1 MGILQYP
8 SIKNLT
14 IMKLTIFTP
23 TYNRA
28 YILPKLY
35 NSLKNQSNLEFE
47 WLIVDDGSS
56 DNTEELVKSFLAEH
70 VLDIRYY
77 KKENGGKHRAIN
89 YAVNLAKGNFFFIVD
104 SDDYLPQDSVSII
117 LNYISQIEYF
127 EDFAGVS
134 GNRCYPDGSVVGGDV
149 SYDVLDTDTVSI
161 REKYH
166 VKGDMAEIWRTSIL
180 RQYPFPEFPGEKFM
194 TEGIVWSEISRKYI
208 LRYFNQNIYIC
219 DYLQDGLTKNIRKHH
234 RKSPLGSMYIYAK
247 YMKDER
253 YSIMN
258 RIKSAINYW
267 RYTIPFKGKRDG
279 EFSPVWW
286 SYVFYPVAIFFYYKD
301 LK

>member
-1 MGILQYP
+1 
-8 SIKNLT
+8 
-14 IMKLTIFTP
+14 MKLTIFTP

-47 WLIVDDGSS
+47 WLIVDDSSS

-70 VLDIRYY
+70 ILDIRYY

-89 YAVNLAKGNFFFIVD
+89 YAVKLAKGDFFFIVD
-104 SDDYLPQDSVSII
+104 SDDYLPQDCVSI
-117 LNYISQIEYF
+117 LLKYISEIADTEC
-127 EDFAGVS
+127 FAGVS
-134 GNRCYPDGSVVGGDV
+134 GNRCYPDGTVVGGDV
-149 SYDVLDTDTVSI
+149 PYDVLDTDTVSI

-180 RQYPFPEFPGEKFM
+180 HQYPFPEFPDEKFI

-219 DYLQDGLTKNIRKHH
+219 DYLQDGLTKNIRKHY
-234 RKSPLGSMYIYAK
+234 RQSPLGSMYVYAK
-247 YMKDER
+247 YMKDKR
-253 YSIMN
+253 YSIMT

-267 RYTIPFKGKRDG
+267 RYTIPFKRKRDG
-279 EFSPVWW
+279 EFSPAWW
-286 SYVFYPVAIFFYYKD
+286 SYIFYPVALYFYYKD
-301 LK
+301 LKQ